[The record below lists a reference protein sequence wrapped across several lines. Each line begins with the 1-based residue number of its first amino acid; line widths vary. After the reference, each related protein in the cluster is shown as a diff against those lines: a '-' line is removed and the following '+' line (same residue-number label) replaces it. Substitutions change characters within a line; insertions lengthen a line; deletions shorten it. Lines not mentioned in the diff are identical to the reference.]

1 MESIAQYLLT
11 FPIRAACFISNRN
24 KSKDKK
30 LYYYDEYFFS
40 QLLME
45 WVQNNKGFDGIS
57 YQSALPLLE
66 IQKGIAY
73 NVAIPVREVDIADG
87 YDIRLKKI
95 FKVAY
100 PVKVD
105 MVKKFKTLE
114 NSVKLIEDYAIE
126 LEEKLMV
133 SNASMRHPYYE
144 ILLLCNQCCRIYS
157 QIINENNE
165 NLLEAFWQIQMFS
178 RTSLLIR
185 KTINNVQT
193 AQEWVGLYKLYRGDT
208 ILQDTDYDEIL
219 KKFEDV
225 NSVVQKIKGKFFLKE
240 LNEYGLG
247 NIEDM
252 KFI

>member
-1 MESIAQYLLT
+1 
-11 FPIRAACFISNRN
+11 
-24 KSKDKK
+24 
-30 LYYYDEYFFS
+30 
-40 QLLME
+40 
-45 WVQNNKGFDGIS
+45 
-57 YQSALPLLE
+57 
-66 IQKGIAY
+66 
-73 NVAIPVREVDIADG
+73 
-87 YDIRLKKI
+87 
-95 FKVAY
+95 
-100 PVKVD
+100 
-105 MVKKFKTLE
+105 
-114 NSVKLIEDYAIE
+114 
-126 LEEKLMV
+126 MV